1 MKTKFIGT
9 SPSIIKIKELI
20 ELVKDTDL
28 NVVISGETG
37 VGKEVVAQ
45 SLYKASYRNNKA
57 FIKVNCAALPEGLLE
72 SELYGYV
79 PGAFTGAEKK
89 KKGKFELAH
98 NGVLFLDEI
107 GDMSL
112 PLQTKLLHVLQN
124 GEFSPLGAEKEFI
137 TDTWVIAATNCD
149 LEKKVKAKQF
159 RPDLYYRLNIFN
171 IHIPPLRDRSEDIP
185 ALIQHH
191 TNNIISKNTKREIKP
206 LNQKTIDNLTAY
218 SWPGNV
224 RQLENTLQRILLI
237 GNGEEM
243 SEALLNGESDIV
255 TMGSNINKTTP
266 STKPENNIRYDIESP
281 SFSLKSIRKEALDK
295 VEYAAISHVLK
306 KTNWN
311 RSKAALILKISY
323 KTLLSKISD
332 LNIRPDTE

>member
-1 MKTKFIGT
+1 MKTNFIGT
-9 SPSIIKIKELI
+9 SPAILKIKELI
-20 ELVKDTDL
+20 ELVKNTDL

-45 SLYKASYRNNKA
+45 SLYNASNRNKNS

-79 PGAFTGAEKK
+79 PGAFTGADRK

-124 GEFSPLGAEKEFI
+124 GEFSPLGSEREL
-137 TDTWVIAATNCD
+137 TTNTWVIAATNCD
-149 LEKKVKAKQF
+149 LEQKVSDKSF
-159 RPDLYYRLNIFN
+159 RSDLYYRLNIFN
-171 IHIPPLRDRSEDIP
+171 IHIPPLRDRKEDIP
-185 ALIQHH
+185 SLIEYH
-191 TNNIISKNTKREIKP
+191 TNKIINKNLQKEIQP
-206 LNQKTIDNLTAY
+206 LSRKTIANLTSY
-218 SWPGNV
+218 HWPGNV
-224 RQLENTLQRILLI
+224 RQLENTLLRILLL
-237 GNGEEM
+237 GSGEDVTDK
-243 SEALLNGESDIV
+243 LLNGEPALNTELNGNEMPVPAPTV
-255 TMGSNINKTTP
+255 TSHAGL
-266 STKPENNIRYDIESP
+266 DLDAP
-281 SFSLKSIRKEALDK
+281 SFSLKNIRKKALDK
-295 VEYAAISHVLK
+295 VEYDTIAYVLK

-311 RSKAALILKISY
+311 RSKAAIILKISY

-332 LNIRPDTE
+332 LSIKPDT

>member
-1 MKTKFIGT
+1 MKIQFIGT
-9 SPSIIKIKELI
+9 SPSILKIKELI

-45 SLYKASYRNNKA
+45 SLYNASYRNKNS

-79 PGAFTGAEKK
+79 PGAFTGADKK

-124 GEFSPLGAEKEFI
+124 GEFSPLGSEREFT

-149 LEKKVKAKQF
+149 LETKVKEKEF
-159 RPDLYYRLNIFN
+159 RPDLYYRLNTFN
-171 IHIPPLRDRSEDIP
+171 IHIPPLRDRREDIP
-185 ALIQHH
+185 ALIEYH
-191 TNNIISKNTKREIKP
+191 TGNISSKNIKRELKP
-206 LNQKTIDNLTAY
+206 LNKQIIDNLTAY

-224 RQLENTLQRILLI
+224 RQLENTIKRILLL

-243 SEALLNGESDIV
+243 SEALLNGVPETGGIDSGQRID
-255 TMGSNINKTTP
+255 KQTP
-266 STKPENNIRYDIESP
+266 SPVIDAHYDIESA
-281 SFSLKSIRKEALDK
+281 SFSLKTIRKEALDK
-295 VEYAAISHVLK
+295 VERDAISYVLK

-311 RSKAALILKISY
+311 RSKASVILKISY

-332 LNIRPDTE
+332 LNIHPETD